1 MSGSAD
7 ADIDHEESMHRG
19 SSKGAFRFGVRRA
32 YVGLRRGK
40 SVCWTET
47 EEFPVRRNREAHFF
61 GSAESVRF
69 RRMALSFPETKEW
82 LLFIGFVIFFY
93 ETEE

>member
-1 MSGSAD
+1 MLCWDDGGGSEWVLFVLCWD
-7 ADIDHEESMHRG
+7 DGGG
-19 SSKGAFRFGVRRA
+19 SLACKDSSF
-32 YVGLRRGK
+32 
-40 SVCWTET
+40 CWTET

-82 LLFIGFVIFFY
+82 LLFIGFVNFFY